1 MSSNSENPAVNS
13 PEKETSDVDETEPE
27 PVYPEKLQQGRS
39 NFMNLVED
47 ELEEDKVK
55 EEEVLELEDDD
66 QNPEPPKNK

>member
-1 MSSNSENPAVNS
+1 MSSNSENPPVNS

-27 PVYPEKLQQGRS
+27 PTRLQQGRS